1 MMNKQQ
7 SEKEEKNWGLI
18 AACWGLAVLLVF
30 VALSGFQYWLISG
43 GDTTADWFSAS
54 GDYFGFANAVFSALA
69 FAMIIVTLWM
79 QKHELELQRQ
89 EIRDNR
95 HVLENQQNEMAL
107 QNASLARSNFEGLFF
122 SLLSKQKE
130 ITDDIRSPY
139 VTREGIKYRAG
150 VLAIRDLVDEIRKSM
165 AKLGFSEE
173 LQPHCAHWFNENPV
187 AFGRYFRNLAVILDL
202 IGTVELKQQKL
213 YVDILKAQMSVFEF
227 ELVFWYGLY
236 SDDSKNIKP
245 QLERLAFF
253 EDLKLPTVEDSHKK
267 IYHSSAFGES
277 ECSA

>member
-1 MMNKQQ
+1 MNEQRP
-7 SEKEEKNWGLI
+7 EKEDKNWGLI
-18 AACWGLAVLLVF
+18 AACWGLAVLVVF
-30 VALSGFQYWLISG
+30 VALSAFQYWLISG
-43 GDTTADWFSAS
+43 CDVKADWFSAS
-54 GDYFGFANAVFSALA
+54 GDFFGFANAVFSALA

-95 HVLENQQNEMAL
+95 HVLENQQNEMAQ

-139 VTREGIKYRAG
+139 GTRGEIKHNAG
-150 VLAIRDLVDEIRKSM
+150 ALAIRDLVDEMRKSM
-165 AKLGFSEE
+165 AKLGISDEIQ
-173 LQPHCAHWFNENPV
+173 LHCAQWFNEKPV

-202 IGTVELKQQKL
+202 IGSVELKQQKL
-213 YVDILKAQMSVFEF
+213 YVGILKAQMSVFEF

-236 SDDSKNIKP
+236 SDDSKNLRP
-245 QLERLAFF
+245 QLERLSFF
-253 EDLKLPTVEDSHKK
+253 EGLKLPKVEDSHKK
-267 IYHSSAFGES
+267 IYHFSAFGES
-277 ECSA
+277 ECSV